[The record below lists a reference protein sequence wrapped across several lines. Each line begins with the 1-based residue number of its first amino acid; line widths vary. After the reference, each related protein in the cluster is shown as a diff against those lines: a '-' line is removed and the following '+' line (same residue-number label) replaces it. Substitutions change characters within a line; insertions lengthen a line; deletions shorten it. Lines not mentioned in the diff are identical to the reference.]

1 MFICPHAC
9 RSSSGWYIQVYTSC
23 YQPLI
28 HLFSACLHIPQL
40 QFTPERILFSLKRTF
55 FLLPFLLGHWR
66 CRSEPESQ
74 SCPGQL
80 PALTHLWWVSQWSAL
95 ASGSFYCL
103 LPSRACLNA
112 CIANLLSIT
121 SLSPFL
127 ESPSCLWSMWLWNS
141 PALTFIAERIVARCF
156 SKVHILSHHRSVW
169 DCPFQPSPRVHSA
182 TPATPTKDHVLPSS
196 LTWPTPR
203 PLGEFPSIFLSSFNT
218 QFKCH
223 FLSTA
228 DLTDSLEQNNF
239 KPNFPFVVVIAYIY
253 LLMWL
258 SPPLSS

>member
-28 HLFSACLHIPQL
+28 HLFSACLRTPQL
-40 QFTPERILFSLKRTF
+40 QFAPERILFSLKRTF

-74 SCPGQL
+74 SRPGQL
-80 PALTHLWWVSQWSAL
+80 PALTHLRWVSQWSAL
-95 ASGSFYCL
+95 ASGSLFCL
-103 LPSRACLNA
+103 LHSRAYLNA

-127 ESPSCLWSMWLWNS
+127 ESPSYLWSTWLWNS

-156 SKVHILSHHRSVW
+156 SKVQWSCHITGQHGTVLSSLPLVSTQPLQLHQPKPIAFRPLLLGPLLAPWGNFLPFFSHLSILSSN
-169 DCPFQPSPRVHSA
+169 A
-182 TPATPTKDHVLPSS
+182 TSFLQ
-196 LTWPTPR
+196 LTWLTP
-203 PLGEFPSIFLSSFNT
+203 
-218 QFKCH
+218 
-223 FLSTA
+223 
-228 DLTDSLEQNNF
+228 
-239 KPNFPFVVVIAYIY
+239 
-253 LLMWL
+253 
-258 SPPLSS
+258 